1 MIMLF
6 KVGITF
12 KTKDKH
18 LDFCYKFCT
27 TIYNADCCNEYPC
40 RKAFETSP
48 DYLLKVLELELMH
61 QRLHFFDAFGKYF

>member
-48 DYLLKVLELELMH
+48 DYL
-61 QRLHFFDAFGKYF
+61 FT